1 MIIILIIKMQKII
14 STLKPLFTQ
23 YLMRPTPGNK
33 HFFSVPRLI
42 SFSLITLLMFPLL
55 LALPSL
61 TWTAPQTGEVESR
74 IKKIVM
80 MMNIVSKEYQ
90 EGIAEGKV
98 INAAEYEESQV
109 FLEQAFGRYQMMIEG
124 SSQPQDDLVAR
135 FSSLIQK
142 IKSKKD
148 PGVIH
153 SEVNAINAGILKKFN
168 IQLSETPSD
177 PVSLENGRFLYM
189 SNCKICHGVAGQ
201 GDGPL
206 TSQLDP
212 KPAVL
217 TDPQLT
223 GDQFSKPFD
232 NFQIINVGIANTA
245 MVGWADQF
253 SEKELWDLTYF
264 IRTFSNEN
272 VKLPLLV
279 SQGSTADSG
288 KSRESSTQKV
298 FKEVFLLLDQ
308 SLKAYRENRTQDASE
323 SAFDAYLTYEKVE
336 SPLITKRREL
346 GLKLE
351 SSFGRLQAEIKRN
364 APIDLVDKVGQ
375 DIAADLKEAQQILT
389 QEIGFTGL
397 FIQSFS
403 IIVREGFE
411 AILIISVLITFLI
424 KSRNRD
430 KLKAIYSGVLVGIIA
445 SFLTAYI
452 LQGILDI
459 SMASQEMMEGIIMLF
474 AVVVLFYVS
483 YWLVSKIETAKWQ
496 SYITGKM
503 QQAVTTGSAFTLSL
517 VAFLSVYREGF
528 ETVLFYKAL
537 YLYAGS
543 TTAGI
548 IPGFI
553 AGCAV
558 LGVVYFLIN
567 SLGMRIPVKWF
578 FVITSVFLYYMAF
591 MFMGKGLHELQ
602 MGGAMSMMRADFAP
616 EIPWLGMYPTWET
629 FIGQMVLVAA
639 YAGALIYTFGIKQER
654 ATHQLKSEATQIQNN
669 VTAVHDLVEHIS
681 HHAKRCEIFL
691 KDTRDQDLKELSLH
705 LKEIDSK
712 VHELF
717 DQVLYFENRL
727 SDEYDR
733 LSQPIGAKEKE
744 LH

>member
-1 MIIILIIKMQKII
+1 MPPK
-14 STLKPLFTQ
+14 T
-23 YLMRPTPGNK
+23 RPPNTT
-33 HFFSVPRLI
+33 SV
-42 SFSLITLLMFPLL
+42 FASLLGFLL
-55 LALPSL
+55 LSLHFPAL
-61 TWTAPQTGEVESR
+61 AEPQSGKLESR
-74 IKKIVM
+74 VKKIVM
-80 MMNIVSKEYQ
+80 MMNIVNKEYH
-90 EGIAEGKV
+90 EGIAEGKI

-109 FLEQAFGRYQMMIEG
+109 FLEQAFGRYQTLVEG
-124 SSQPQDDLVAR
+124 TTPQGEKGELANR

-142 IKSKKD
+142 IKSKED

-153 SEVNAINAGILKKFN
+153 SEVNAINSGILTKFN
-168 IQLSETPSD
+168 IKLSQTPSE
-177 PVSLENGRFLYM
+177 PVSLESGRTLYM
-189 SNCKICHGVAGQ
+189 NNCKICHGIQGE
-201 GDGPL
+201 GDGPIAP
-206 TSQLDP
+206 QLNP

-217 TDPQLT
+217 ADPQFT
-223 GDQFSKPFD
+223 GDEFSKPYD

-253 SEKELWDLTYF
+253 SEKELWDVTYF

-279 SQGSTADSG
+279 SQTTFQGIEKG
-288 KSRESSTQKV
+288 RENPTKKI
-298 FKEVFLLLDQ
+298 FNEILLLLDQ
-308 SLKAYRENRTQDASE
+308 SMDAYRGGQNQEASE

-336 SPLITKRREL
+336 STLITKRKDL

-351 SSFGRLQAEIKRN
+351 SNFGRLQAEINRK
-364 APIDLVDKVGQ
+364 APIELVEKVGRG
-375 DIAADLKEAQQILT
+375 IADDLKEAQQVLT

-397 FIQSFS
+397 FIQSLS

-411 AILIISVLITFLI
+411 AILIIAALITFLI
-424 KSRNRD
+424 KSRNQD
-430 KLKAIYSGVLVGIIA
+430 KLKAIYMGVLIGVIG
-445 SFLTAYI
+445 SFITAYI
-452 LQGILDI
+452 LQEILDI
-459 SMASQEMMEGIIMLF
+459 SMASQEMMEGIIMLV

-483 YWLVSKIETAKWQ
+483 YWLVSKIEATKWQ

-503 QQAVTTGSAFTLSL
+503 QKAVTTGSAFSLSM

-537 YLYAGS
+537 YLYAGD

-548 IPGFI
+548 LPGFI
-553 AGCAV
+553 VGCIVLAV
-558 LGVVYFLIN
+558 IYFLIN
-567 SLGMRIPVKWF
+567 QLGMRIPVKWF

-602 MGGAMSMMRADFAP
+602 MGGVLSLTGADFVP

-629 FIGQMVLVAA
+629 FIGQMIMVVA
-639 YAGALIYTFGIKQER
+639 YAGALVYTFGIKQER
-654 ATHQLKSEATQIQNN
+654 AAHELKSEATQIQQNIT
-669 VTAVHDLVEHIS
+669 VVHDLVEHIS

-691 KDTRDQDLKELSLH
+691 KDTGDQDLKELSEH

-717 DQVLYFENRL
+717 DQVTYFENRL
-727 SDEYDR
+727 TDEYDR
-733 LSQPIGAKEKE
+733 LSQPIGAKEKD

>member
-1 MIIILIIKMQKII
+1 MPQLSIEP
-14 STLKPLFTQ
+14 SSGPFTLRRGAAALFVA
-23 YLMRPTPGNK
+23 LLFIVAAPPFLTPAESQSGK
-33 HFFSVPRLI
+33 L
-42 SFSLITLLMFPLL
+42 
-55 LALPSL
+55 
-61 TWTAPQTGEVESR
+61 ESR
-74 IKKIVM
+74 VKKIVM
-80 MMNIVSKEYQ
+80 MLNIVNKEYH
-90 EGIAEGKV
+90 EGIADGEV

-109 FLEQAFGRYQMMIEG
+109 FLEQAFGRYLTLTQEASG
-124 SSQPQDDLVAR
+124 KGKPDELADR
-135 FSSLIQK
+135 FSSLVQV
-142 IKSKKD
+142 IKDKED
-148 PGVIH
+148 PAVIH

-168 IQLSETPSD
+168 IELSQTPSE
-177 PVSLENGRFLYM
+177 PVSLTNGRTLYM
-189 SNCKICHGVAGQ
+189 SNCKLCHGLAGQ
-201 GDGPL
+201 GDGL
-206 TSQLDP
+206 LASQLDP

-217 TDPQLT
+217 ADPQLT
-223 GDQFSKPFD
+223 GDEFSKPFD
-232 NFQIINVGIANTA
+232 SFQIINVGIANTA
-245 MVGWADQF
+245 MVGWGDQF

-264 IRTFSNEN
+264 IRSFSNKN
-272 VKLPLLV
+272 VRLPLLV
-279 SQGSTADSG
+279 SQGTSPDSA
-288 KSRESSTQKV
+288 KIQESSTKKI
-298 FKEVFLLLDQ
+298 FTEVLLLLNQ
-308 SLKAYRENRTQDASE
+308 SLKAYREGHVREASE

-336 SPLITKRREL
+336 ALLITKRKEL

-351 SSFGRLQAEIKRN
+351 SSFGRLQAEIKRQ
-364 APIDLVDKVGQ
+364 APIDLVEKVGER
-375 DIAADLKEAQQILT
+375 ISADLKEAQQVLT

-397 FIQSFS
+397 FIQSLS

-411 AILIISVLITFLI
+411 AILIIAALIMFLV

-430 KLKAIYSGVLVGIIA
+430 KLKAIYMGVLSGIAA

-459 SMASQEMMEGIIMLF
+459 SPASQEMMEGVIMLV

-503 QQAVTTGSAFTLSL
+503 QKAVTTGSAFTLSL

-537 YLYAGS
+537 YLYAGD

-548 IPGFI
+548 IPGFFS
-553 AGCAV
+553 GCAV

-567 SLGMRIPVKWF
+567 QLGMRIPVKWF
-578 FVITSVFLYYMAF
+578 FVVTSVFLYYMAF
-591 MFMGKGLHELQ
+591 TFMGKGLHELQ
-602 MGGAMSMMRADFAP
+602 MGGALSMSLADFAP
-616 EIPWLGMYPTWET
+616 EIPWLGIYPTWET

-639 YAGALIYTFGIKQER
+639 YVGALVYTFGIKQER
-654 ATHQLKSEATQIQNN
+654 AAHELKSEATQIQHNI
-669 VTAVHDLVEHIS
+669 TAVHDLVEHIS

-691 KDTRDQDLKELSLH
+691 KDTGDQDLKELSEH

-733 LSQPIGAKEKE
+733 LSQPIGVKEKE

>member
-1 MIIILIIKMQKII
+1 MLSKNRLPNTMGVFA
-14 STLKPLFTQ
+14 SLLGFLLFT
-23 YLMRPTPGNK
+23 LHFPTLAASQPGK
-33 HFFSVPRLI
+33 L
-42 SFSLITLLMFPLL
+42 
-55 LALPSL
+55 
-61 TWTAPQTGEVESR
+61 ESNV
-74 IKKIVM
+74 KKIVM
-80 MMNIVSKEYQ
+80 MMNIVNKEYH
-90 EGIAEGKV
+90 EGIAGGKV

-109 FLEQAFGRYQMMIEG
+109 FLEQAFGRYQNLVKGTTPQGEQDELA
-124 SSQPQDDLVAR
+124 SQ

-142 IKSKKD
+142 IKTKED
-148 PGVIH
+148 PGLIH
-153 SEVNAINAGILKKFN
+153 SEVNAINSGILKKFN
-168 IQLSETPSD
+168 IKLSQTPSE
-177 PVSLENGRFLYM
+177 PVSLENGRILYM
-189 SNCKICHGVAGQ
+189 NNCKVCHGIQGN
-201 GDGPL
+201 GDGPIAP
-206 TSQLDP
+206 QLDP

-217 TDPQLT
+217 SDPQLT
-223 GDQFSKPFD
+223 GDKFSKPYD

-253 SEKELWDLTYF
+253 SEKELWDVTYF

-279 SQGSTADSG
+279 SQTSSSDIG
-288 KSRESSTQKV
+288 KSRESSTKKI
-298 FKEVFLLLDQ
+298 FSEVFLLLDQ
-308 SLKAYRENRTQDASE
+308 SMKAYREGRNREASE

-336 SPLITKRREL
+336 SPLITKRKEL

-351 SSFGRLQAEIKRN
+351 SSFGRLQAEIKRK
-364 APIDLVDKVGQ
+364 APIELVEKVGQ
-375 DIAADLKEAQQILT
+375 GITDDLKEAQQVLT

-411 AILIISVLITFLI
+411 AILIIAALITFLV
-424 KSRNRD
+424 KSRNQD
-430 KLKAIYSGVLVGIIA
+430 KLKAIYMGVLIGIIG
-445 SFLTAYI
+445 SFITAYI
-452 LQGILDI
+452 LQEILDI
-459 SMASQEMMEGIIMLF
+459 SMANQEMMEGVIMLV

-483 YWLVSKIETAKWQ
+483 YWLVSKIEATKWQ

-503 QQAVTTGSAFTLSL
+503 QKAVTTGSAFTLSM

-528 ETVLFYKAL
+528 ETILFYKAL
-537 YLYAGS
+537 YLYAGD

-558 LGVVYFLIN
+558 LAVVYFLIN
-567 SLGMRIPVKWF
+567 QLGMRIPVKWF
-578 FVITSVFLYYMAF
+578 FVVTSVFLYYMAF

-602 MGGAMSMMRADFAP
+602 MGGALSLTGANFVP

-629 FIGQMVLVAA
+629 FIGQMILVVA

-654 ATHQLKSEATQIQNN
+654 AAQELKTEATQIQQNIT
-669 VTAVHDLVEHIS
+669 VVHDLVEHIS

-691 KDTRDQDLKELSLH
+691 KDTRDQDLKELSQH

-717 DQVLYFENRL
+717 DQVIYFENRL
-727 SDEYDR
+727 TDEYDR
-733 LSQPIGAKEKE
+733 LSQPIGTKEKD

>member
-1 MIIILIIKMQKII
+1 MPHK
-14 STLKPLFTQ
+14 T
-23 YLMRPTPGNK
+23 RPPNTT
-33 HFFSVPRLI
+33 SV
-42 SFSLITLLMFPLL
+42 FASLLGLL
-55 LALPSL
+55 LLSLHFPAL
-61 TWTAPQTGEVESR
+61 AEPQSGKLESR
-74 IKKIVM
+74 VKKIVM
-80 MMNIVSKEYQ
+80 MMNIVNKEYH
-90 EGIAEGKV
+90 EGIAEGKI

-109 FLEQAFGRYQMMIEG
+109 FLEQAFGRYQTLVEG
-124 SSQPQDDLVAR
+124 TTPQGEKGELANR

-142 IKSKKD
+142 IKSKED

-153 SEVNAINAGILKKFN
+153 SEVNAINSGILTKFN
-168 IQLSETPSD
+168 IKLSQTPSE
-177 PVSLENGRFLYM
+177 PVSLESGRTLYM
-189 SNCKICHGVAGQ
+189 NNCKICHGIQGE
-201 GDGPL
+201 GDGPIAP
-206 TSQLDP
+206 QLNP

-217 TDPQLT
+217 ADPQFT
-223 GDQFSKPFD
+223 GDEFSKPYD

-253 SEKELWDLTYF
+253 SEKELWDVTYF

-279 SQGSTADSG
+279 SQTTFQGIEKG
-288 KSRESSTQKV
+288 RENPTKKI
-298 FKEVFLLLDQ
+298 FNEILLLLDQ
-308 SLKAYRENRTQDASE
+308 SMDAYRGGQNQEASE

-336 SPLITKRREL
+336 STLITKRKDL

-351 SSFGRLQAEIKRN
+351 SNFGRLQAEINRK
-364 APIDLVDKVGQ
+364 APIELVEKVGRG
-375 DIAADLKEAQQILT
+375 IADDLKEAQQVLT

-397 FIQSFS
+397 FIQSLS

-411 AILIISVLITFLI
+411 AILIIAALITFLI
-424 KSRNRD
+424 KSRNQD
-430 KLKAIYSGVLVGIIA
+430 KLKAIYMGVLIGVIG
-445 SFLTAYI
+445 SFITAYI
-452 LQGILDI
+452 LQEILDI
-459 SMASQEMMEGIIMLF
+459 SMASQEMMEGIIMLV

-483 YWLVSKIETAKWQ
+483 YWLVSKIEATKWQ

-503 QQAVTTGSAFTLSL
+503 QKAVTTGSAFSLSM

-537 YLYAGS
+537 YLYAGD

-548 IPGFI
+548 LPGFI
-553 AGCAV
+553 VGCIVLAV
-558 LGVVYFLIN
+558 IYFLIN
-567 SLGMRIPVKWF
+567 QLGMRIPVKWF

-602 MGGAMSMMRADFAP
+602 MGGVLSLTGADFVP

-629 FIGQMVLVAA
+629 FIGQMIMVVA
-639 YAGALIYTFGIKQER
+639 YAGALVYTFGIKQER
-654 ATHQLKSEATQIQNN
+654 AAHELKSEATQIQQNIT
-669 VTAVHDLVEHIS
+669 VVHDLVEHIS

-691 KDTRDQDLKELSLH
+691 KDTGDQDLKELSEH

-717 DQVLYFENRL
+717 DQVTYFENRL
-727 SDEYDR
+727 TDEYDR
-733 LSQPIGAKEKE
+733 LSQPIGAKEKD

>member
-1 MIIILIIKMQKII
+1 MLLKNSLLNTPAIIASLLGFLI
-14 STLKPLFTQ
+14 
-23 YLMRPTPGNK
+23 
-33 HFFSVPRLI
+33 
-42 SFSLITLLMFPLL
+42 FSLLYSTPTVAQPAKL
-55 LALPSL
+55 
-61 TWTAPQTGEVESR
+61 ESN

-80 MMNIVSKEYQ
+80 MMNIVNKEYK
-90 EGIAEGKV
+90 EGIAGGKV

-109 FLEQAFGRYQMMIEG
+109 FLDQAFERYRYLIEG
-124 SSQPQDDLVAR
+124 SASQEKQDELSVQ

-142 IKSKKD
+142 IKNKDD

-153 SEVNAINAGILKKFN
+153 SEVNAINSGILKKFN
-168 IQLSETPSD
+168 IQLSQTPSE
-177 PVSLENGRFLYM
+177 PVSLENGRTLYM
-189 SNCKICHGVAGQ
+189 NNCKVCHGIQGK
-201 GDGPL
+201 GDGPIAA
-206 TSQLDP
+206 QLDP

-217 TDPQLT
+217 ADPQLT
-223 GDQFSKPFD
+223 GDDFSKPFD

-253 SEKELWDLTYF
+253 SENELWDVTYF

-279 SQGSTADSG
+279 SQT
-288 KSRESSTQKV
+288 SSTGVEKGRGNATKLI
-298 FKEVFLLLDQ
+298 FNEVLSLLNQ
-308 SLKAYRENRTQDASE
+308 SLDAYREGRSREASE
-323 SAFDAYLTYEKVE
+323 SAFDAYLTYEKLE
-336 SPLITKRREL
+336 SPLITKRKEL

-351 SSFGRLQAEIKRN
+351 SSFGRLQAEIKRK
-364 APIDLVDKVGQ
+364 APIELVEKIGDG
-375 DIAADLKEAQQILT
+375 ISSDLKEAQQVLT
-389 QEIGFTGL
+389 QEIGSTGL

-411 AILIISVLITFLI
+411 AILIIAALITFLI

-430 KLKAIYSGVLVGIIA
+430 KLKAIYLGVLIGIIG
-445 SFLTAYI
+445 SFITAYI
-452 LQGILDI
+452 LHEILDI
-459 SMASQEMMEGIIMLF
+459 SMANQEMMEGIIMLV

-483 YWLVSKIETAKWQ
+483 YWLVSKIEASKWQ

-503 QQAVTTGSAFTLSL
+503 QKAVTTGSAFTLSM

-537 YLYAGS
+537 YLYAGD

-548 IPGFI
+548 VPGFI

-558 LGVVYFLIN
+558 LAVVYFLIN
-567 SLGMRIPVKWF
+567 QLGMRIPVKWF
-578 FVITSVFLYYMAF
+578 FVVTSVFLYYMAF

-602 MGGAMSMMRADFAP
+602 MGGALSMTAADFVP

-629 FIGQMVLVAA
+629 FIGQMILVVA
-639 YAGALIYTFGIKQER
+639 YAGALVYTFGIKQER
-654 ATHQLKSEATQIQNN
+654 AASELKSEASQIQQNIT
-669 VTAVHDLVEHIS
+669 VVHDLVEHIS

-691 KDTRDQDLKELSLH
+691 KDTGDQDLKELSQH

-717 DQVLYFENRL
+717 DQVIYFENRL
-727 SDEYDR
+727 TDEYDR
-733 LSQPIGAKEKE
+733 LSQPIGTKEKD